1 MGTPLA
7 QGETVGD
14 TLSSKRF
21 QVVWRW
27 LRCPAGKKGRDVDG
41 IADLRRFASE
51 MASACARIQIDSG
64 GELENSRWM
73 GCELRASRLAAR
85 DLAEFAAAVR
95 RRLMMLAGLN
105 RSQKEL

>member
-1 MGTPLA
+1 MDVMHDHSRA
-7 QGETVGD
+7 FASRRQET
-14 TLSSKRF
+14 TT
-21 QVVWRW
+21 W
-27 LRCPAGKKGRDVDG
+27 RDVDG